1 MTPLIC
7 VSPAHCRNALRQP
20 LALSIALLLS
30 VGVHAQEAAPD
41 GTAAAQPTT
50 AQPTSTLDA
59 VQVRGV
65 RSSVESAISTKQAH
79 KEISDSIVAEDIG
92 KLPDNSVAAALQRV
106 TGVQVARAGGE
117 VGQVLVRGLP
127 NVITTLDGRNVFTT
141 VGRDMEL
148 ADVPAELLRS
158 VDVYKTTG
166 AQFQEGGIAGVVDV
180 HLRRPFDFDDDS
192 TIAGSVSALRGD
204 QAEKTVPNGS
214 LTMSQRWETGVGRMG
229 VMGSVAYQRR
239 PYQESNTLYG
249 TYDLKPNPL
258 EPAQQLYVP
267 YSAGGLMAR
276 GDRKRKSA
284 NLSFQW
290 APSDNSEIYVDTLYI
305 GYDNRPQVNYWL
317 PFPGLANAENT
328 ESVSVRPG
336 SNVLDGLVAR
346 DLQTLSS
353 TQAHKNASDTY
364 QAALGG
370 RWSGDRVKLSTELA
384 YTYSDAKNRAFTLDM
399 DTRAPLLHM
408 RSGGG
413 AADTWITQRDG
424 SAYDITAPGNWVLR
438 QYYDSWNRQ
447 RGEEWAWRG
456 DASFDLD
463 AGPLT
468 SLEVGAR
475 ASRRTAT
482 NHSGDTGARD
492 NITGAPILLSDV
504 PGLASV
510 TPGNMLDGARAFT
523 SDRWA
528 SANQDVLLQ
537 QSARLRT
544 LMGQSPEAP
553 LENPALFFDDRED
566 NYAVYAQLNY
576 GFSLGPVPVDGRIGA
591 RATRLDSSL
600 EGSQSL
606 DGVLSPVSIDR
617 RIDKV
622 LPNYSANFT
631 LHENLILRLAG
642 STTIT
647 RPEFADLNPQLA
659 LYQSTESLPA
669 RGNGGN
675 PQLRPVESRN
685 ADLSLEW
692 YFRPGSLLSLA
703 GFHRDIEGYIQNY
716 AADEVIDGITYSIS
730 RPRNTGQGSLK
741 GVEVGYTQFYDF
753 LPGWLS
759 GFGTQLNYTYIS
771 AEADSP
777 EGISQPLTNVSKNA
791 YNAILMYEYARFSAR
806 VAYNW
811 RGDYAVSFNSSGDQP
826 EQINQG
832 REKWLDVAFNYELS
846 ERLTVFAE
854 ATNLL
859 GTTTD
864 NYFGQRGGFP
874 REVASPERTYSL
886 GLRFR
891 L

>member
-1 MTPLIC
+1 MLVPSQHASVARRAITYRPLGVCIGL
-7 VSPAHCRNALRQP
+7 V
-20 LALSIALLLS
+20 LSCN
-30 VGVHAQEAAPD
+30 
-41 GTAAAQPTT
+41 AAAQQAAPNPDP
-50 AQPTSTLDA
+50 AAPATSTLEA
-59 VQVRGV
+59 VQVKGV
-65 RSSVESAISTKQAH
+65 RSSVESAIAIKQSNA
-79 KEISDSIVAEDIG
+79 EISDSIVAEDIG

-180 HLRRPFDFDDDS
+180 HLRRPFDFDQDS
-192 TIAGSVSALRGD
+192 TIAGSISALRGD
-204 QAEKTVPNGS
+204 QSGKTVPNGS
-214 LTMSQRWETGVGRMG
+214 LTLSQRRDTGLGRMG
-229 VMGSVAYQRR
+229 WMGSVSYQRR

-249 TYDLKPNPL
+249 TYDRKANPL
-258 EPAQQLYVP
+258 DPAQQIYVP

-284 NLSFQW
+284 NFSFQW
-290 APSDNSEIYVDTLYI
+290 APSENSEVYFDTLYI

-317 PFPGLANAENT
+317 PFPGLATPENT
-328 ESVSVRPG
+328 EAVSLRPG
-336 SNVLDGLVAR
+336 SDVLAGLVAR
-346 DLQTLSS
+346 EVRTLSS

-364 QAALGG
+364 QAALGW
-370 RWSGDRVKLSTELA
+370 RWTGERMRASSELA
-384 YTYSDAKNRAFTLDM
+384 YTHSTAENRSFTLDM
-399 DTRAPLLHM
+399 TTQAPRLNM
-408 RSGGG
+408 RSSGG
-413 AADTWITQRDG
+413 AADVWITQADG
-424 SAYDITAPGNWVLR
+424 SAYDVTAPGNWELS
-438 QYYDSWNRQ
+438 QYYDSWNTQ
-447 RGEEWAWRG
+447 RGEEWVWRA
-456 DASFDLD
+456 DATFDLEL
-463 AGPLT
+463 GPLR
-468 SLEVGAR
+468 SVDVGAR

-482 NHSGDTGARD
+482 NHSGDTGAR
-492 NITGAPILLSDV
+492 NNLTGAPIYLSEV
-504 PGLASV
+504 SGLASV

-537 QSARLRT
+537 QSTRLRT
-544 LMGQSPEAP
+544 VMGQPP
-553 LENPALFFDDRED
+553 GRPDENPALFFDDRED
-566 NYAVYAQLNY
+566 SYAIYAQVNY
-576 GFSLGPVPVDGRIGA
+576 GFSLGSIPVDGRMGA
-591 RATRLDSSL
+591 RATRLDSQL
-600 EGSQSL
+600 QGSQSV

-622 LPNYSANFT
+622 LPNYSANLT
-631 LHENLILRLAG
+631 LYDNLMLRLAG

-685 ADLSLEW
+685 ADVSLEW
-692 YFRPGSLLSLA
+692 YFRPGSLLSVA
-703 GFHRDIEGYIQNY
+703 GFHRKIDGYIQNY
-716 AADEVIDGITYSIS
+716 AADEPIGGIVYSIS
-730 RPRNTGQGSLK
+730 RPRNTGEGSLK

-753 LPGWLS
+753 LPGGWS
-759 GFGTQLNYTYIS
+759 GFGSQLNYTYIS
-771 AEADSP
+771 AKAESP
-777 EGISQPLTNVSKNA
+777 EGISQPLTNVSKNS

-832 REKWLDVAFNYELS
+832 REQWLDAAFNYELN
-846 ERLTVFAE
+846 RHVTLFAE

-859 GTTTD
+859 GTTTN
-864 NYFGQRGGFP
+864 NYFGQRHGDFP
-874 REVASPERTYSL
+874 REIASPERTYTL
-886 GLRFR
+886 GFRFR

>member
-1 MTPLIC
+1 MTPLFC
-7 VSPAHCRNALRQP
+7 VSPAHCRRAIRHP

-30 VGVHAQEAAPD
+30 AGVHAQEAAPD
-41 GTAAAQPTT
+41 GTAAAQPAN

-258 EPAQQLYVP
+258 DPAQQLYVP

-370 RWSGDRVKLSTELA
+370 RWSGERVKLSTELA

-424 SAYDITAPGNWVLR
+424 SPYDITAPGNWVLR

-456 DASFDLD
+456 DATFDLD

-492 NITGAPILLSDV
+492 NITGAPILLSDM

-528 SANQDVLLQ
+528 SANQDVLLE

-703 GFHRDIEGYIQNY
+703 GFHRDIDGYIQNY
-716 AADEVIDGITYSIS
+716 AADEAIDGITYSIS

-864 NYFGQRGGFP
+864 NYFGQRGAFP